1 MGTITVFGQLTTFV
15 LALLFGVAYSL
26 LYDIFKTFH
35 LKIFT
40 GFWSVF
46 ISDILYW
53 FILLVCTYSFLLI
66 FCNGIVRAYVLFGNL
81 LGFALCRFT
90 LSKIF
95 IKICFLTIFIIEKII
110 QYIKLPIG
118 MLCRFMSKLY
128 EKAVEFSKKKVKNLF
143 KKRKKHLERDNINGV

>member
-1 MGTITVFGQLTTFV
+1 MGTITVFGQLTTFI

>member
-110 QYIKLPIG
+110 QYIKLPFG

>member
-35 LKIFT
+35 LKIFK

-66 FCNGIVRAYVLFGNL
+66 FCNGIVRAYVLFGNVV
-81 LGFALCRFT
+81 GFALCRFT

-128 EKAVEFSKKKVKNLF
+128 EKAVEFSKKIVKKLF
-143 KKRKKHLERDNINGV
+143 KKRKKHLERDDVNGV

>member
-1 MGTITVFGQLTTFV
+1 MGTITVFGQLTTFI

-66 FCNGIVRAYVLFGNL
+66 FCNGIVRAYVLFGNVV
-81 LGFALCRFT
+81 GFALCRFT

-118 MLCRFMSKLY
+118 ILCRFMSKLY
-128 EKAVEFSKKKVKNLF
+128 EKAVEFSKKIVKNLF

>member
-1 MGTITVFGQLTTFV
+1 
-15 LALLFGVAYSL
+15 
-26 LYDIFKTFH
+26 
-35 LKIFT
+35 
-40 GFWSVF
+40 
-46 ISDILYW
+46 
-53 FILLVCTYSFLLI
+53 
-66 FCNGIVRAYVLFGNL
+66 LFGNVV
-81 LGFALCRFT
+81 GFALCRFT

-128 EKAVEFSKKKVKNLF
+128 EKAVEFSKKIVKNLF

>member
-1 MGTITVFGQLTTFV
+1 MGTITVFGQLTTFI

-66 FCNGIVRAYVLFGNL
+66 FCNGIVRAYVLFGNVV
-81 LGFALCRFT
+81 GFALCRFT

-118 MLCRFMSKLY
+118 MLCRFMSKK
-128 EKAVEFSKKKVKNLF
+128 EKTS
-143 KKRKKHLERDNINGV
+143 